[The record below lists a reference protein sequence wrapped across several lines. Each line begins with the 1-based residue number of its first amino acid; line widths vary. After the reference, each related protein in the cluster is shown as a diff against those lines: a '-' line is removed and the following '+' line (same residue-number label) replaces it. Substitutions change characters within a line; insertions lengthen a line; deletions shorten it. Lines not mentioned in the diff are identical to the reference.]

1 MCKDPKNSMTFSK
14 DVYVLAFSN
23 HSLWCIILYINII
36 YTSTKVKRHPVFFS
50 KLFSFSFFKKT
61 RNSTRNA
68 FLGNISLLVRS
79 RATNSIVVEADYE
92 IKLLVITSGK
102 NGNNTDILKRF
113 YLFFVFHQCRKTDE
127 DFWMNVWRSLI
138 AHINSKASIT
148 TTFTTKLPHS
158 TIHYTN

>member
-1 MCKDPKNSMTFSK
+1 MCKDPKNSMT
-14 DVYVLAFSN
+14 FSN

-36 YTSTKVKRHPVFFS
+36 YTSTKVKSHPVFFS

-113 YLFFVFHQCRKTDE
+113 FLFFTNVGKRTRTFE
-127 DFWMNVWRSLI
+127 WMYEEALSRTL
-138 AHINSKASIT
+138 T
-148 TTFTTKLPHS
+148 Q
-158 TIHYTN
+158 